1 MSRIQA
7 TVTATAKCLKMINKD
22 GKVILSVQ
30 PREVISIGNSIGGYI
45 VAPLGKP
52 NAWGFWRLTGHQK
65 CGILEGGVPLA
76 EQIMLGKPAAVAIS
90 GRTYLF
96 ASSSGSARRGVLHTY
111 RRSPDPIRRALVEV
125 GCDLNTGVVDKMNF
139 EAIKEVRQGRRSST
153 CWSEQYEIA
162 TDGRLE
168 FKKTWTGC
176 QGRIGAIFQPVVME
190 GGSYLIGLS
199 EAWNGVSTRR
209 RVEVYITATADRR
222 QVAEALLA
230 HVRDKARLGTDKWKE
245 QLKPELLDR

>member
-45 VAPLGKP
+45 VGPLGKP

-65 CGILEGGVPLA
+65 CRILEGGSLSRNKSCWVN
-76 EQIMLGKPAAVAIS
+76 QQ
-90 GRTYLF
+90 
-96 ASSSGSARRGVLHTY
+96 
-111 RRSPDPIRRALVEV
+111 RSPDPIRRALVEV
-125 GCDLNTGVVDKMNF
+125 GCDLNTGVVDKLNF

-209 RVEVYITATADRR
+209 RVEVYITATADREFEFI
-222 QVAEALLA
+222 QCGDHDLLA